1 MNIREI
7 APQFQVLIFSR
18 NLDLG
23 STVKVQISQAG
34 YESFF
39 IEHEDSFWDRLG
51 QIVPHIVVL
60 DLSSLTQ
67 PLNDYVEKINAVSP
81 EICLIFL
88 TEEENFQI
96 FVNYADYNVRDVIH
110 VKLPYLKERVL
121 WAVNRTCE
129 SLFLLFKNEQLYNEL
144 QERKADVDKAELLLE
159 STAKVEI
166 PILKSVSEIINDYRI
181 AESKEDII
189 RMLFQNMANVP
200 LLFFKFL
207 PSMNSFVLSQASML
221 NHQAHEG
228 LGSALNPDETKD
240 LIKQIVLNIVPPS
253 FNQVIINMFTFQRP
267 SLIPLFDRDNLEGVF
282 VFDQESATELIHQMQ
297 DYVSA
302 TSVYYSLYCMEKRL
316 SQLEIEDPVTELFN
330 KKYFNEKLRD
340 EFERAKRLKLPLSL
354 IKIAIDDFE
363 EIERTMG
370 EPTRDLILKSV
381 ATVMNKTGRANDVT
395 CRTGINEFSI
405 ILPHCSKKGASLRA
419 ERLRRLIES
428 HTQMDSGLKV
438 TVSLGA
444 SEYPSLCRD
453 QSSLEESSV
462 KSMRFIASKGGNRI
476 CLYKAPDNFVPDY
489 GVDENELN

>member
-1 MNIREI
+1 MNIREL
-7 APQFQVLIFSR
+7 APQFQILIFSR

-23 STVKVQISQAG
+23 STVKVQISQGG
-34 YESFF
+34 YESYF
-39 IEHEDSFWDRLG
+39 IEHEETFWDRLG
-51 QIVPHIVVL
+51 QINPHVVVL
-60 DLSSLTQ
+60 DLGSLSE
-67 PLNDYVEKINAVSP
+67 PLNSYVEKINKVSS
-81 EICLIFL
+81 EIALIFL

-110 VKLPYLKERVL
+110 TKLPYLKERVL
-121 WAVNRTCE
+121 WAVNRSCE
-129 SLFLLFKNEQLYNEL
+129 AIFLTFKNEQLFAEL
-144 QERKADVDKAELLLE
+144 QKKTTWEVDQTEVFE
-159 STAKVEI
+159 NTAKVEM
-166 PILKSVSEIINDYRI
+166 PIQKSIAEVVNDYRI

-189 RMLFQNMANVP
+189 RLLFQNLSSIP

-207 PSMNSFVLSQASML
+207 PSMNSFVMSHASMM

-240 LIKQIVLNIVPPS
+240 LVKQIVLNIVPPS
-253 FNQVIINMFTFQRP
+253 FNQVITNMFSFQRP
-267 SLIPLFDRDNLEGVF
+267 SLIPLFDRDSLEGVF
-282 VFDQESATELIHQMQ
+282 VFDQESSNEIIQHMQ
-297 DYVSA
+297 DYISA
-302 TSVYYSLYCMEKRL
+302 TSLYYSLYCMEKRL
-316 SQLEIEDPVTELFN
+316 SQLEVEDAVTELFN
-330 KKYFNEKLRD
+330 RKYFNEKLRD

-363 EIERTMG
+363 EIERSMG

-381 ATVMNKTGRANDVT
+381 ASVMAKTGRANDVT

-428 HTQMDSGLKV
+428 HTLMDSGLKV

-453 QSSLEESSV
+453 HVSLEDSAA
-462 KSMRFIASKGGNRI
+462 KSMRFIGSKGGNRI

-489 GVDENELN
+489 GVDENELG

>member
-1 MNIREI
+1 MNIREL
-7 APQFQVLIFSR
+7 APQFQILIFSR
-18 NLDLG
+18 NLDVG
-23 STVKVQISQAG
+23 SAIKVQVAQAG

-39 IEHEDSFWDRLG
+39 IDHEDTFWDRLA
-51 QIVPHIVVL
+51 QISPHVVVL
-60 DLSSLTQ
+60 DLSSLSQ
-67 PLNDYVEKINAVSP
+67 PLNDYVEKINSFSNEVN
-81 EICLIFL
+81 LIFL
-88 TEEENFQI
+88 TEEDNFQI
-96 FVNYADYNVRDVIH
+96 FVNYADYNVRDVIYA
-110 VKLPYLKERVL
+110 KLPYLKERIL
-121 WAVNRTCE
+121 WSINRTCE
-129 SLFLLFKNEQLYNEL
+129 TIFLTFKNEQLFAEL
-144 QERKADVDKAELLLE
+144 QAPRVEISNGDISE

-166 PILKSVSEIINDYRI
+166 PILKSISEVINDYRI

-189 RMLFQNMANVP
+189 RILFQNLANVP

-207 PSMNSFVLSQASML
+207 PSMNSFVMAQASMI

-240 LIKQIVLNIVPPS
+240 LVKQVVLNIVPPS
-253 FNQVIINMFTFQRP
+253 FNQVIMNMFAFQRP

-282 VFDQESATELIHQMQ
+282 VFDQESANELIQQMQ

-302 TSVYYSLYCMEKRL
+302 TSIYYSLYCMEKRL
-316 SQLEIEDPVTELFN
+316 SQLEVEDAVTELFN
-330 KKYFNEKLRD
+330 KKYYTEKLRD

-354 IKIAIDDFE
+354 IKVAIDDFE
-363 EIERTMG
+363 EIERSMG

-381 ATVMNKTGRANDVT
+381 ATVMAKTGRANDVT
-395 CRTGINEFSI
+395 CRTGMNEFSI

-428 HTQMDSGLKV
+428 HTLMESGLKV

-453 QSSLEESSV
+453 HSSLDESAV

-489 GVDENELN
+489 GVDENELS